1 MAGPAVSVD
10 YITNVGV
17 TFPSSTPSW
26 QHDVAGGVSPAVSV
40 GLKPANIRRRYRMAK
55 STTTGKEFKVMCPDI
70 GATSWTAANNVAAA
84 IAPPGHATDTY
95 VWAGRIGER
104 IPARAS

>member
-10 YITNVGV
+10 YVTNVGV
-17 TFPSSTPSW
+17 TYPSSTPTW
-26 QHDVAGGVSPAVSV
+26 QHDAAGGVTPAVST

-55 STTTGKEFKVMCPDI
+55 STTTGKEFKIMVPSV
-70 GATSWTAANNVAAA
+70 ALASWTDPNNTAATAV
-84 IAPPGHATDTY
+84 PPGHPGDTY

-104 IPARAS
+104 IPARAA